1 MGLIS
6 TIAKSCLACICCD
19 ELPPNEQAFSSPT
32 INMGR
37 FRPDH
42 FPLNGA
48 TPSGFH
54 GRSAYPIVRG
64 NQRGYRPSE
73 NNNFQ
78 FDLLGARDN
87 LRGVPRGLS
96 TPYPDFLSDLPG
108 ARGNLRTSTPNP
120 RPSVLDTFPDL
131 LTARDDLRMVEP
143 YERPSRL
150 VNPGRN
156 GLYGSDLRP
165 VSQVLK
171 KRVYGSFRQGNYWVT
186 DYGS

>member
-1 MGLIS
+1 
-6 TIAKSCLACICCD
+6 
-19 ELPPNEQAFSSPT
+19 
-32 INMGR
+32 MGR
-37 FRPDH
+37 VRADH
-42 FPLNGA
+42 FPMNGA
-48 TPSGFH
+48 TPSGFN

-73 NNNFQ
+73 YNNFQ